1 MMSNDEKKKINIPEI
16 KGFWLKEALEAL
28 NVADHLYEKN
38 DYSYSLF
45 FGHLAIEKL
54 LKGLF
59 VLKKGEHAPYIHNL
73 QRLAEMLDI
82 KLTDDQ
88 TEKLITITRF
98 NLESRYPDQKRSFR
112 KKCTKEF
119 TENELKKIKDIFKW
133 LKSMI

>member
-1 MMSNDEKKKINIPEI
+1 MSNDEKKKINVREI
-16 KGFWLKEALEAL
+16 KKYWLEEALEAL

-38 DYSYSLF
+38 DYSFSLF

-54 LKGLF
+54 LKGVF

-98 NLESRYPDQKRSFR
+98 NLESRYPD
-112 KKCTKEF
+112 
-119 TENELKKIKDIFKW
+119 
-133 LKSMI
+133 

>member
-1 MMSNDEKKKINIPEI
+1 MSNDEKKKINIPEI

-59 VLKKGEHAPYIHNL
+59 VLKKRN
-73 QRLAEMLDI
+73 ML
-82 KLTDDQ
+82 
-88 TEKLITITRF
+88 LISTICKD
-98 NLESRYPDQKRSFR
+98 LR
-112 KKCTKEF
+112 KCW
-119 TENELKKIKDIFKW
+119 I
-133 LKSMI
+133 